1 MPKGIIRAGAPS
13 TPLDQAPAGVYLSI
27 MDTIMPFLKD
37 GLDAFFSFKAY
48 VILPVFMLI
57 LALIARMRP
66 KESLLAALRVGAG
79 FAGVFL
85 TFNFFVSQI
94 GPAVR
99 SMIEVRGLD
108 FPVVDVGWPP
118 LAAITWSSSLA
129 ALSIPLVIALNI
141 VMLLTRTTRVLYVDI
156 WNYWHFAL
164 IGALVQAVTGNTVL
178 AVASILAIAV
188 YTIKT
193 ADWSVPYVE
202 RESGYK
208 GIAVSPVSV
217 VGFLPY
223 AALLDAAFDRIPFF
237 RKLNWNPSAP
247 AKGKTGEME
256 AEDAGVKPGREPIR
270 LLQEPMTIGIGVG
283 LFLSILAGYGVKDT
297 LEMAVNVAA
306 VMFILPRCGG
316 LIGEGMGRISAA
328 FKEMVEKRFT
338 KVKGLSIAMD
348 TGFLLTNPSVVT
360 TGLILMP
367 LSILIAFILPGN
379 RLIPLGDLPN
389 LISVMAV
396 IVIVMRGNVVRS
408 VIAGL
413 PIVASFM
420 LFASKMA
427 PLYTRLSAGAG
438 LAGVDAGQTITA
450 FTDGGNQL
458 RFWLFHLFQGN
469 LAAILI
475 LPAVGAAL
483 WFSWRAHGKTRK
495 KDVRSLSVNGSMDP

>member
-1 MPKGIIRAGAPS
+1 MRAFDAVKIRSGNRGPARQTLEGRR
-13 TPLDQAPAGVYLSI
+13 LDQAPAVVYLSG
-27 MDTIMPFLKD
+27 MDTILASLKD

-48 VILPVFMLI
+48 VILPVFMFI
-57 LALIARMRP
+57 LALIARMRL

-85 TFNFFVSQI
+85 TFNFFVSLI

-141 VMLLTRTTRVLYVDI
+141 AMLLTGTTRVLYVDI

-164 IGALVQAVTGNTVL
+164 IGALIQAVTGNTIF
-178 AVASILAIAV
+178 AVAAILAIAA

-202 RESGYK
+202 RETGYK

-223 AALLDAAFDRIPFF
+223 AALMDAAFDRIPLI
-237 RKLNWNPSAP
+237 RRLNWNPSAP
-247 AKGKTGEME
+247 AKSAGAAAGGK
-256 AEDAGVKPGREPIR
+256 KGREAVR

-283 LFLSILAGYGVKDT
+283 LCLSLLAGYGIKDT

-316 LIGEGMGRISAA
+316 LIGEGMGKISAA
-328 FKEMVEKRFT
+328 FKDMVEKRFT

-348 TGFLLTNPSVVT
+348 TGFLLTNPSVVA

-367 LSILIAFILPGN
+367 LSIFIAFILPGN

-396 IVIVMRGNVVRS
+396 IVIVMRGNVVRA

-413 PIVASFM
+413 PIAATFM
-420 LFASKMA
+420 LIASRMA
-427 PLYTRLSAGAG
+427 PLYTELSAETG
-438 LAGVDAGQTITA
+438 LAVVEAGQTITA
-450 FTDGGNQL
+450 FTDGGNQI

-469 LAAILI
+469 LAAILV
-475 LPAVGAAL
+475 LPALGAAL
-483 WFSWRAHGKTRK
+483 WFSWRAHLKTRK
-495 KDVRSLSVNGSMDP
+495 EIAEKNA

>member
-1 MPKGIIRAGAPS
+1 MKAQ
-13 TPLDQAPAGVYLSI
+13 LDEAFVEDYPMF
-27 MDTIMPFLKD
+27 MDVVLASLKD

-48 VILPVFMLI
+48 VILPVFMFL
-57 LALIARMRP
+57 LALIARMGV
-66 KESLLAALRVGAG
+66 KESLLAALRIGAG

-129 ALSIPLVIALNI
+129 AISIPLIMALNI

-164 IGALVQAVTGNTVL
+164 IGALIQAVTGNAIL
-178 AVASILAIAV
+178 AVTAILAIAV

-202 RESGYK
+202 RETGFK
-208 GIAVSPVSV
+208 AIAVSPVSV

-223 AALLDAAFDRIPFF
+223 AALLDAAFDRIPFI
-237 RKLNWNPSAP
+237 RKLNWNPSAS
-247 AKGKTGEME
+247 AKSGTAGNAQESTGAKME
-256 AEDAGVKPGREPIR
+256 SEPIR
-270 LLQEPMTIGIGVG
+270 LLREPMTIGIGVG
-283 LFLSILAGYGVKDT
+283 LFLSLLAGYGIKET
-297 LEMAVNVAA
+297 LEMAIDVAA

-316 LIGEGMGRISAA
+316 LIGEGMGRISAG

-338 KVKGLSIAMD
+338 RFKGVSISMD
-348 TGFLLTNPSVVT
+348 TGFLLTNSSVVT

-367 LSILIAFILPGN
+367 LSILIAFVLPGN
-379 RLIPLGDLPN
+379 RLVPLGDLPN
-389 LISVMAV
+389 LISIMSVV
-396 IVIVMRGNVVRS
+396 VIVMRGNVVRA
-408 VIAGL
+408 VIAGI

-420 LFASKMA
+420 LIASKMA
-427 PLYTRLSAGAG
+427 PLYTKLLAGTG

-450 FTDGGNQL
+450 FTDGGNQI

-469 LAAILI
+469 LAAFLV

-483 WFSWRAHGKTRK
+483 WFSWRAAERTRK
-495 KDVRSLSVNGSMDP
+495 ALSDKK